1 MGAAV
6 RAMRVTLHPGATEAV
21 GLLGLPWDEPLER
34 WSDPRLVP
42 PREEG
47 LHRHVVRFVEGGG
60 RLWAIKEL
68 PAPLAVR
75 EYEVLSRLAELGIP
89 SVPVYGIVV
98 ERAHDLDAALVTG
111 FLDYSSTYRALF
123 TGPRGPHS
131 RDRLVDALA
140 QLLARLHLAGAY
152 WGDCSLSNTLFRLDA
167 GQIAAYFLDAET
179 AELHTSL
186 SRGQRE
192 IDLGLA
198 TDNVL
203 GELLDLQAGGLLDA
217 DVDPWTVAAALEEGY
232 RVLWEELT
240 AEWRFPAAEAQDRLR
255 ERLHR
260 LNDLGFDIDE
270 VELLEAG
277 EGQMRLRVTTKVS
290 EPGYHRRL
298 LYRRTGLRAEENQAR
313 RLLNDLASYRA
324 WLERQEGR
332 EIPEVVATNR
342 WLAEIYDPVLA
353 AIPAEL
359 RDKLAP
365 AEVFHEVLEHRW
377 YLSRAAERGVSTPDA
392 TAAYVAEILPAVPD
406 DLTSGA
412 GGGE

>member
-1 MGAAV
+1 
-6 RAMRVTLHPGATEAV
+6 VTLHPGATEAFGV
-21 GLLGLPWDEPLER
+21 LGLPWEEPLEH

-68 PAPLAVR
+68 PPPLAVR

-89 SVPVYGIVV
+89 CVPVYGIVV
-98 ERAHDLDAALVTG
+98 ERPHGLGAVLITG

-140 QLLARLHLAGAY
+140 QLLARLHLAGVY

-179 AELHTSL
+179 AELHAAL
-186 SRGQRE
+186 SNGQRE
-192 IDLGLA
+192 TDLGLA
-198 TDNVL
+198 AENVL
-203 GELLDLQAGGLLDA
+203 GELLDLQAGGLLGE
-217 DVDPWTVAAALEEGY
+217 DVDPWAVVAALEEGY
-232 RVLWEELT
+232 LLLWEELT

-255 ERLHR
+255 ERLRR

-270 VELLEAG
+270 VELLDAG

-290 EPGYHRRL
+290 EPGHHRRL
-298 LYRRTGLRAEENQAR
+298 LYRRTGLLTEENQAR

-324 WLERQEGR
+324 WLESQEGR
-332 EIPEVVATNR
+332 EIPEVVGTNR
-342 WLAEIYDPVLA
+342 WLSEIYDPVVA

-377 YLSRAAERGVSTPDA
+377 YLSRAAQRGVSTPDA
-392 TAAYVAEILPAVPD
+392 TAAYLAEILPAVPD

-412 GGGE
+412 GGGEPPAR

>member
-1 MGAAV
+1 
-6 RAMRVTLHPGATEAV
+6 MRVTLHPRAREALGV
-21 GLLGLPWDEPLER
+21 LGLPWEEPLER

-42 PREEG
+42 PRDEG

-68 PAPLAVR
+68 PEPLAAR
-75 EYEVLSRLAELGIP
+75 EYRVLGRLAELGIP
-89 SVPVYGIVV
+89 CVPVYGVV
-98 ERAHDLDAALVTG
+98 AERAPGLEAALITG

-131 RDRLVDALA
+131 RDRLIDALA

-152 WGDCSLSNTLFRLDA
+152 WGDCSLSNALFRLDA

-179 AELHTSL
+179 AELHAAL
-186 SRGQRE
+186 SDGQRE

-198 TDNVL
+198 ADHVL
-203 GELLDLQAGGLLDA
+203 GELLDLQAGGLLGD
-217 DVDPWTVAAALEEGY
+217 DVDPWAVVAALEEGY

-240 AEWRFPAAEAQDRLR
+240 AEWRFPATEAQDRLR

-270 VELLEAG
+270 LELLDAG
-277 EGQMRLRVTTKVS
+277 DGQMRLWVTTKIS
-290 EPGYHRRL
+290 EPGHHRTL
-298 LYRRTGLRAEENQAR
+298 LYQRTGLLTEENQAR

-342 WLAEIYDPVLA
+342 WLSEIYDPVVA
-353 AIPAEL
+353 AIPPEL

-377 YLSRAAERGVSTPDA
+377 YLSRAARHDVSTPDA
-392 TAAYVAEILPAVPD
+392 TAAYLAEILPAVPD

-412 GGGE
+412 GGVDPDRG

>member
-1 MGAAV
+1 V
-6 RAMRVTLHPGATEAV
+6 RVTLHSGATEAFGV
-21 GLLGLPWDEPLER
+21 LGLPWDEPLER

-68 PAPLAVR
+68 PEPLAVR
-75 EYEVLSRLAELGIP
+75 EYRVLGRLAELGIP
-89 SVPVYGIVV
+89 CVPVYGIVL
-98 ERAHDLDAALVTG
+98 ERPRELGAALITG

-131 RDRLVDALA
+131 RDRLIDALA
-140 QLLARLHLAGAY
+140 QLLARLHLAGVY

-179 AELHTSL
+179 AELHSSL
-186 SRGQRE
+186 SDGQRE
-192 IDLGLA
+192 LDLELA
-198 TDNVL
+198 TANVF
-203 GELLDLQAGGLLDA
+203 GELLDLQAGGLLGD
-217 DVDPWTVAAALEEGY
+217 DVDPWAVVAALEEGY

-255 ERLHR
+255 ERLRR

-270 VELLEAG
+270 LELLEAG
-277 EGQMRLRVTTKVS
+277 AGQMRLRVTTKVS
-290 EPGYHRRL
+290 EPGHHRRL
-298 LYRRTGLRAEENQAR
+298 LYRRTGLLTEENQAR

-342 WLAEIYDPVLA
+342 WLSEIYDPVVA
-353 AIPAEL
+353 AIPPEL

-377 YLSRAAERGVSTPDA
+377 YLSRAAQRGVSTPDA

-412 GGGE
+412 GGSDS